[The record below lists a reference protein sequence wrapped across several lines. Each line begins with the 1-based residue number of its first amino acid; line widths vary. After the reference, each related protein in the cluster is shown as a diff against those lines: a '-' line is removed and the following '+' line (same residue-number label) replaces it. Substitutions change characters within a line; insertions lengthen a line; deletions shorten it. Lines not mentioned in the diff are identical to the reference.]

1 MTKIKVSIFL
11 SLISFFLSSQTVL
24 QTFSCTGM
32 GYTYVVPNDV
42 CLIKIKAWGAGG
54 GKGGNDAFAGGNGG
68 GGGYAEALVYV
79 NPGDIITVFPGCGG
93 TLGSSGGNAPGG
105 TGEYGYGLGGNGG
118 NSGPIGVS
126 GAGGGGGGSS
136 AVLIGTNV
144 VVVAPGGAGGGGGGC
159 TSAGGNGGGGGNNG
173 SGTSCVG
180 SFGIAGGNFVKDGAD
195 GPSHSGDGG
204 GGGGGG
210 GGFTNG
216 GSAGSA
222 PPNGPTCNAA
232 NDCGASGGGGG
243 NGFALTSTGYPVV
256 SSSTMSTN
264 SHIPAN
270 ASDPNL
276 PSGFAYGG
284 YSGNGGNGQSGYVV
298 LIKMNTNPPPVAN
311 ITYNQHLCEKDT
323 LKLQGSGGI
332 TYLWTGPNS
341 FTSAVSNPIISNVSN
356 ANSGY
361 YTLLVQSVDGC
372 VDAAIRNIIVKPL
385 PPKPTSNSPLCEGRN
400 LNLVGSGAI
409 SYTWINTNN
418 GFVSNS
424 STISITNVT
433 SNNAGNYYY
442 FATGSN
448 GCIRKDTI
456 NVIVNP
462 NPNSVIS
469 STNVSCNG
477 FADGSALATP
487 TIGTSPYFY
496 LWDNGATSALINNL
510 PPGTYTVR
518 VTDANN
524 CIAFATT
531 TITEPSPISSTVFT
545 KDLDCYNIPTGS
557 ATVQASG
564 GVGSYSYTWFPG
576 SYTGSVV
583 TNIPAGN
590 YNVQIK
596 DANNCISTQTLSI
609 NQPSPISSTVVT
621 KDLICNN
628 IPTGSATVTANGGI
642 GPYTYSWVPIGV
654 ATDVVSNLFA
664 GNYTVEVRDANNC
677 IYTKTLVINQPLPI
691 TSTVNTQDLTCFN
704 IPTGSATVIANGGTN
719 PYNYLWIPG
728 GNTTYIATNLS
739 AGSYTVQI
747 TDANNCV
754 HTQTVLI
761 NQPSQI
767 SSTIS
772 IQDLVCNNIPTGQS
786 TVYVSGG
793 TSPYSYSWL
802 PTLQTSSVLSNVSA
816 GTYTIQVMDA
826 NNCIHTKTF
835 VITQPP
841 PISATV
847 NTKDL
852 DCYNIPTGSAT
863 VIANGGTSPYTFT
876 WMPVGQTGPSA
887 NNLSAGN
894 YIVQIK
900 DANNCSYSQTFTINQ
915 PTQLQ
920 GNIQFTPVTCWGG
933 TDGAVNVMAYGGTAP
948 YSYLWLP
955 ININNSFANNLSAGI
970 YTLNLTDVK
979 NCIFTQTVQVTEPPP
994 VMLSVSPSQTICFGQ
1009 SANIYAFT
1017 NGGIPPYTYTW
1028 SVPGLISTGPHN
1040 VSPTST
1046 TIYSVIAQ
1054 DANGCVSLPQTIA
1067 INVLPPLSG
1076 NNATITA
1083 CDKDT
1088 VVLSFTLSSPGNGG
1102 PYSYNWQNGTYTPT
1116 LLTVADFNTNPNTF
1130 NVVVSDGCTV
1140 SDATV
1145 AITLSVHPLPKGYFI
1160 TDKKSGCEPLS
1171 ITYTPISNGTN
1182 DQYLWHFEDG
1192 TNSTS
1197 VTPTITYTT
1206 GIYSATLHITD
1217 QYGCQIDTV
1226 SVKDVTVFP
1235 KPVADFVPIPSVV
1248 SNIEPIVTF
1257 NNLSIGGTFY
1267 QWNFNDPYSNANL
1280 SNEVNPIHYY
1290 EKPGEY
1296 EVALFV
1302 MNEFDYRDSVYKTI
1316 KVGYDFT
1323 VFIPNVFTPD
1333 GDGLNDIFNVKGIG
1347 ISDKDFLLRI
1357 FNRWG
1362 HLIYETEDITK
1373 GWDGFFNGKIC
1384 EDGQYIYYI
1393 QLKLEKSDRK
1403 NDIRIFKGNV
1413 FLFNKQKAPEY

>member
-1 MTKIKVSIFL
+1 MTSNFHGLVSC
-11 SLISFFLSSQTVL
+11 S
-24 QTFSCTGM
+24 
-32 GYTYVVPNDV
+32 
-42 CLIKIKAWGAGG
+42 
-54 GKGGNDAFAGGNGG
+54 
-68 GGGYAEALVYV
+68 
-79 NPGDIITVFPGCGG
+79 
-93 TLGSSGGNAPGG
+93 
-105 TGEYGYGLGGNGG
+105 
-118 NSGPIGVS
+118 
-126 GAGGGGGGSS
+126 GGGGGS
-136 AVLIGTNV
+136 
-144 VVVAPGGAGGGGGGC
+144 
-159 TSAGGNGGGGGNNG
+159 
-173 SGTSCVG
+173 
-180 SFGIAGGNFVKDGAD
+180 
-195 GPSHSGDGG
+195 GD
-204 GGGGGG
+204 
-210 GGFTNG
+210 
-216 GSAGSA
+216 
-222 PPNGPTCNAA
+222 
-232 NDCGASGGGGG
+232 
-243 NGFALTSTGYPVV
+243 GFALTATGYPVV
-256 SSSTMSTN
+256 SSFTIGTN

-270 ASDPNL
+270 ASDPDL

-311 ITYNQHLCEKDT
+311 ITYNQPLCEKDT
-323 LKLQGSGGI
+323 LKLQGSGGS

-341 FTSAVSNPIISNVSN
+341 FTSAVSNPIIPNVSN

-372 VDAAIRNIIVKPL
+372 VDTAMRNIIFKPL
-385 PPKPTSNSPLCEGRN
+385 PPKPTSNSPLCEGGN
-400 LNLVGSGAI
+400 LSLVGSGAI

-424 STISITNVT
+424 STVSITNVT

-531 TITEPSPISSTVFT
+531 TITEP
-545 KDLDCYNIPTGS
+545 
-557 ATVQASG
+557 
-564 GVGSYSYTWFPG
+564 
-576 SYTGSVV
+576 
-583 TNIPAGN
+583 
-590 YNVQIK
+590 
-596 DANNCISTQTLSI
+596 
-609 NQPSPISSTVVT
+609 
-621 KDLICNN
+621 
-628 IPTGSATVTANGGI
+628 
-642 GPYTYSWVPIGV
+642 
-654 ATDVVSNLFA
+654 
-664 GNYTVEVRDANNC
+664 
-677 IYTKTLVINQPLPI
+677 
-691 TSTVNTQDLTCFN
+691 
-704 IPTGSATVIANGGTN
+704 
-719 PYNYLWIPG
+719 
-728 GNTTYIATNLS
+728 
-739 AGSYTVQI
+739 
-747 TDANNCV
+747 
-754 HTQTVLI
+754 
-761 NQPSQI
+761 
-767 SSTIS
+767 
-772 IQDLVCNNIPTGQS
+772 
-786 TVYVSGG
+786 
-793 TSPYSYSWL
+793 
-802 PTLQTSSVLSNVSA
+802 
-816 GTYTIQVMDA
+816 
-826 NNCIHTKTF
+826 
-835 VITQPP
+835 P
-841 PISATV
+841 PISTTV

-863 VIANGGTSPYTFT
+863 VIANGGTGPYTFT

-915 PTQLQ
+915 PPQLQ
-920 GNIQFTPVTCWGG
+920 GSIQFTPVTCWGG
-933 TDGAVNVMAYGGTAP
+933 TDGAVNVMASGGTAP

-955 ININNSFANNLSAGI
+955 ININNSFASNLPAGI

-1009 SANIYAFT
+1009 STNIYAFA

-1028 SVPGLISTGPHN
+1028 SVPGLISTGPHS

-1054 DANGCVSLPQTIA
+1054 DANGCASLPQTIA

-1076 NNATITA
+1076 NNTTITA

-1116 LLTVADFNTNPNTF
+1116 LLIVADFNTNPNVF

-1140 SDATV
+1140 PDATV

-1192 TNSTS
+1192 TSSTS

-1235 KPVADFVPIPSVV
+1235 KPIADFVPTPSVV
-1248 SNIEPIVTF
+1248 SNVEPIVTF

-1302 MNEFDYRDSVYKTI
+1302 MNEFDCRDSVYKTI

-1393 QLKLEKSDRK
+1393 QLKPEKSDRK